1 MLLAT
6 SSPRANNRAN
16 NMHDHLRNEY
26 DVVGQPTPKKDG
38 ALKALGHAEYADDI
52 SMPGMLHGKLLRN
65 PHPHARIV
73 RIDTSRAEMLPGV
86 RAVITGKE
94 FPGIKYGNLPQTRDY
109 LPLAIDTVR
118 YIGEE
123 VAAVA
128 AIDEDTAEEAL
139 DLIEVEYE
147 LLPAVFDPE
156 EAMRPGAP
164 LLHDSAPSNIC
175 AQVAFEF
182 GNVDEAFFS
191 ASYIREDTFDTQP
204 VKQGMLEPHA
214 CIGLWDSTGKISLWS
229 CKMSPY
235 VVWRQLAMGLG
246 VELANVRVV
255 QTVVGGGF
263 SGGKQEAMP
272 MDFCAVMLSKKTRRP
287 VKIVHTMDEV
297 LTIGHMRH
305 PMKVW
310 LRTGTDKDGR
320 ILAQHCK
327 LIANGGAYSSIGGFS
342 MYLAGAMLNIP
353 YRVPNIRYEGKRVYT
368 NNGFC
373 GALRGHTNTQICF
386 ARDSQ
391 LELIAADLSIDPI
404 DIRHRN
410 ALQPGDVTP
419 NGFRIGTFAFDEC
432 IERVVELSGWRNK
445 RGKLAKY
452 RGIGFG
458 SGSHISGA
466 RLMGHS
472 ASAAEIR
479 LQEDGTVHL
488 TTGSTDVGQGAD
500 TVLSMIAAEVLGV
513 EVDAV
518 RFARVDSDS
527 TPVDPGTFGSRVT
540 FFTGN
545 AVKRAAE
552 DARRQLAEIAAQ
564 RMKVGADDL
573 VFRRGEIIN
582 RRDDRQRISLKEAIR
597 WGAFQT
603 GRLVISHGTY
613 SASDEKI
620 DFRTGYGNLSPAYN
634 PSACAVEVEVDP
646 ETGQVKIVGFWGAD
660 DSGFPLNPLGVKGQV
675 IGATVMSFG
684 HALYE
689 GLIRIDGKVMNP
701 SFRDYKMPLIT
712 DIPKLA
718 DFQHSNVVTW
728 ESEGPF
734 GAKEAGQGAGTGV
747 IAALANAIYDATGV
761 RMQSLPMSPDR
772 IRFAL
777 KEREGK
783 KYAEKEFSPAT
794 E

>member
-1 MLLAT
+1 MN
-6 SSPRANNRAN
+6 SPIQNTF
-16 NMHDHLRNEY
+16 

-38 ALKALGHAEYADDI
+38 VVKASGQAEYADDL
-52 SMPGMLHGKLLRN
+52 SMPGMLHGKLLRS
-65 PHPHARIV
+65 PHPHARIL
-73 RIDTSRAEMLPGV
+73 RIDTSRAKALPGV
-86 RAVITGKE
+86 RAVITGAD
-94 FPGIKYGNLPQTRDY
+94 FPGVRYGNLPQTRDY
-109 LPLAIDTVR
+109 LPLALDVVR

-128 AIDEDTAEEAL
+128 AVDEDTAEEAL

-147 LLPAVFDPE
+147 PLPAVFDPD
-156 EAMRPGAP
+156 EAMRPDAP
-164 LLHDSAPSNIC
+164 LLHDKAANNVSAKT
-175 AQVAFEF
+175 AFEF
-182 GNVDEAFFS
+182 GKVDDAFAS
-191 ASYIREDTFDTQP
+191 ADYVREDVYETQP
-204 VKQGMLEPHA
+204 VKHGMLEPHA
-214 CIGLWDSTGKISLWS
+214 CIGLWDATGKVSLWS

-246 VELANVRVV
+246 LELGNVRVV

-272 MDFCAVMLSKKTRRP
+272 MDFCAVMLSKKTGRP
-287 VKIVHTMDEV
+287 VKFVHTMDEV

-305 PMKVW
+305 PMKIL
-310 LRTGTDKDGR
+310 LRTATDKSGR

-327 LIANGGAYSSIGGFS
+327 LVANGGAYSSIGGFS

-353 YRVPNIRYEGKRVYT
+353 YNIPNIRYEAYRVYT

-386 ARDSQ
+386 ARDCQ
-391 LELIAADLSIDPI
+391 LELIAADLGIDPI

-410 ALQPGDVTP
+410 ALHPGDVTA

-432 IERVVELSGWRNK
+432 IDRVVQLSGWHQK
-445 RGKLAKY
+445 HGKLPKY

-458 SGSHISGA
+458 CGSHISGA

-479 LQEDGTVHL
+479 VQEDGTVHL

-513 EVDAV
+513 TIDDV
-518 RFARVDSDS
+518 RYIRVDSDS

-552 DARRQLAEIAAQ
+552 DARAQLAKIAGE
-564 RMKVGADDL
+564 RLGANPDDL
-573 VFRRGEIIN
+573 VFRNREIVN
-582 RRDDRQRISLKEAIR
+582 RHDDRQRISLKEAVR

-603 GRLVISHGTY
+603 GRLIISHGTY
-613 SASDEKI
+613 AAGDEKI
-620 DFRTGYGNLSPAYN
+620 DFRTGHGNLSPAYN

-646 ETGQVKIVGFWGAD
+646 DTGQVKITGFWGAD
-660 DSGFPLNPLGVKGQV
+660 DSGFPINPLAVKGQV

-689 GLIRIDGKVMNP
+689 TLIRIDGKVMNP
-701 SFRDYKMPLIT
+701 SFRDYKMPLMT
-712 DIPKLA
+712 DMPKLA
-718 DFQHSNVVTW
+718 DFQHNNVITY
-728 ESEGPF
+728 EPEGPF

-761 RMQSLPMSPDR
+761 RLTSLPMSPDR
-772 IRFAL
+772 ILFGLRQKNEDGRA
-777 KEREGK
+777 GMPPQVA
-783 KYAEKEFSPAT
+783 AE
-794 E
+794 

>member
-1 MLLAT
+1 
-6 SSPRANNRAN
+6 
-16 NMHDHLRNEY
+16 MHDPLRNEY

-38 ALKALGHAEYADDI
+38 PLKALGRAEYADDI
-52 SMPGMLHGKLLRN
+52 SMPGMLHGKLLRS

-73 RIDTSRAEMLPGV
+73 RIDTNRAAALPGV
-86 RAVITGKE
+86 RAVVTGKD
-94 FPGIKYGNLPQTRDY
+94 FPGVKYGNLPQTRDY

-123 VAAVA
+123 VAAIA

-147 LLPAVFDPE
+147 PLPAVFDPE
-156 EAMRPGAP
+156 EAMRAGAP
-164 LLHDSAPSNIC
+164 LLHDKSPGNIC

-182 GNVDEAFFS
+182 GKVDEAFS
-191 ASYIREDTFDTQP
+191 RADYVREDSFETQP

-214 CIGLWDSTGKISLWS
+214 CIGLWDSSGKISLWA

-246 VELANVRVV
+246 VELGNVRVV

-272 MDFCAVMLSKKTRRP
+272 MDFCAVMLSRKTGRP
-287 VKIVHTMDEV
+287 VKLVHTMDEV

-305 PMKVW
+305 PMKIW

-320 ILAQHCK
+320 MLAQHCK

-353 YRVPNIRYEGKRVYT
+353 YRIPNIRYEAKRVYT

-391 LELIAADLSIDPI
+391 IESIAADLGIDLI

-410 ALQPGDVTP
+410 ALRPGDVTS

-432 IERVVELSGWRNK
+432 IERVVELSGWHEK
-445 RGKLAKY
+445 RGKLPKY

-458 SGSHISGA
+458 CGSHISGA

-479 LQEDGTVHL
+479 VQEDGTVHL

-513 EVDAV
+513 GVDDV

-540 FFTGN
+540 FFTGH

-552 DARRQLAEIAAQ
+552 DARRQLAEIAGK
-564 RMKVGADDL
+564 RMKVDPDDL
-573 VFRRGEIIN
+573 VFRGREIIN
-582 RRDDRQRISLKEAIR
+582 LRDERQRMSLKDAVR

-603 GRLVISHGTY
+603 GQLVISHGTY
-613 SASDEKI
+613 AAAEETI
-620 DFRTGYGNLSPAYN
+620 DFRTGHGNLSPAYN

-660 DSGFPLNPLGVKGQV
+660 DSGFPINPLAVKGQV

-684 HALYE
+684 PALYE
-689 GLIRIDGKVMNP
+689 GLVRIDGKVMNP
-701 SFRDYKMPLIT
+701 SFRDYKMPLTT

-718 DFQHSNVVTW
+718 DFQHSNVITW
-728 ESEGPF
+728 EPEGPF

-747 IAALANAIYDATGV
+747 IAALANAVYDATGV
-761 RMQSLPMSPDR
+761 RMTCLPMTPDR
-772 IRFAL
+772 ILFGVKQKNAH
-777 KEREGK
+777 
-783 KYAEKEFSPAT
+783 AEKGPSVAAE
-794 E
+794 

>member
-1 MLLAT
+1 MQPANL
-6 SSPRANNRAN
+6 SSRVEAD
-16 NMHDHLRNEY
+16 MYHQMRNEY
-26 DVVGQPTPKKDG
+26 DVVGHPTPKKDG
-38 ALKALGHAEYADDI
+38 APKALGHAQYADDI
-52 SMPGMLHGKLLRN
+52 SMPGMLHGKLLRS

-73 RIDTSRAEMLPGV
+73 RVDTSRAEALPGI
-86 RAVITGKE
+86 RAVVTGND
-94 FPGIKYGNLPQTRDY
+94 FPGIKYGNLPNTRDY

-128 AIDEDTAEEAL
+128 AIDEDTAEAAL
-139 DLIEVEYE
+139 DLIDVEYE
-147 LLPAVFDPE
+147 PLPAVFDPE
-156 EAMRPGAP
+156 DAMRPDAP
-164 LLHDSAPSNIC
+164 LLHDKASGNIC
-175 AQVAFEF
+175 AEVAFEF
-182 GNVDEAFFS
+182 GEVDEAFS
-191 ASYIREDTFDTQP
+191 RAAYVREDVYETQP

-214 CIGLWDSTGKISLWS
+214 CVGLWDNTGKITLWS

-246 VELANVRVV
+246 VDLSNIRIV

-272 MDFCAVMLSKKTRRP
+272 MDFAAVMLSKKTGRP
-287 VKIVHTMDEV
+287 VKLVHTMDEV

-305 PMKVW
+305 PMKMW
-310 LRTGTDKDGR
+310 LRTGTDKEGR
-320 ILAQHCK
+320 ILAQHCR
-327 LIANGGAYSSIGGFS
+327 LTANGGAYSSIGGFS
-342 MYLAGAMLNIP
+342 MYLAGAMMNIP
-353 YRVPNIRYEGKRVYT
+353 YRIPNMRYEAKRVYT

-391 LELIAADLSIDPI
+391 LELIAARLGIDPI
-404 DIRHRN
+404 DMRHRN
-410 ALQPGDVTP
+410 ALQPGDVTA
-419 NGFRIGTFAFDEC
+419 NGFRIGTFAFDQC
-432 IERVVELSGWRNK
+432 IDRVVELSGWREK
-445 RGKLAKY
+445 RGKLPKY

-458 SGSHISGA
+458 CGSHISGA

-472 ASAAEIR
+472 ASAAQIR
-479 LQEDGTVHL
+479 VQEDGTVHL

-500 TVLSMIAAEVLGV
+500 TVLCMIAAEVLGV
-513 EVDAV
+513 EVDDV
-518 RFARVDSDS
+518 RFALVDSDS

-552 DARRQLAEIAAQ
+552 GARRQLAEIASA
-564 RMKVGADDL
+564 RMRVNPEDL
-573 VFRRGEIIN
+573 VFRHREIIN
-582 RRDDRQRISLKEAIR
+582 RCDDRQRMSLKDAVR
-597 WGAFQT
+597 LGAFQT
-603 GRLVISHGTY
+603 GQMVISHGTY
-613 SASDEKI
+613 AAGDEKI
-620 DFRTGYGNLSPAYN
+620 DFRTGHGNLSPAYN

-646 ETGQVKIVGFWGAD
+646 ETGQVKVVGFWGAD
-660 DSGFPLNPLGVKGQV
+660 DSGFPLNPLAVKGQV

-689 GLIRIDGKVMNP
+689 TLVRVNGQVMNP
-701 SFRDYKMPLIT
+701 SLRDYKMPLAT

-718 DFQHSNVVTW
+718 DFQHSNVITW
-728 ESEGPF
+728 EPEGPF

-747 IAALANAIYDATGV
+747 IAALANAVYNATGV
-761 RMQSLPMSPDR
+761 RLNSLPMSPSR
-772 IRFAL
+772 ILFAL
-777 KEREGK
+777 KQTDEIECTL
-783 KYAEKEFSPAT
+783 AAT

>member
-1 MLLAT
+1 M
-6 SSPRANNRAN
+6 SNP
-16 NMHDHLRNEY
+16 LRNEY
-26 DVVGQPTPKKDG
+26 DVIGQPTPKKDG
-38 ALKALGHAEYADDI
+38 PHKVLGRAEYADDL

-65 PHPHARIV
+65 PHPHARIT
-73 RIDTSRAEMLPGV
+73 RIDTSRAEKLQGV
-86 RAVITGKE
+86 RAVITGKD

-118 YIGEE
+118 YVGEE

-147 LLPAVFDPE
+147 PLPAVFDPE
-156 EAMRPGAP
+156 EAMRSSAP
-164 LLHDSAPSNIC
+164 LLHDDAPGNVC

-182 GNVDEAFFS
+182 GMVDEAFS
-191 ASYIREDTFDTQP
+191 GADYVREDTFETQP

-214 CIGLWDSTGKISLWS
+214 CIGRWDNSGKITLWS

-246 VELANVRVV
+246 VELSSVRVV

-272 MDFCAVMLSKKTRRP
+272 MDFCAIALSRKTGRP

-297 LTIGHMRH
+297 LIIGHMRH
-305 PMKVW
+305 PMKIW
-310 LRTGTDKDGR
+310 LRTGTGKDGR
-320 ILAQHCK
+320 MLAQHCK
-327 LIANGGAYSSIGGFS
+327 MIANGGAYSSIGGFS
-342 MYLAGAMLNIP
+342 MYLAGAMFNIP
-353 YRVPNIRYEGKRVYT
+353 YRIPNIRYEAKRVYT

-391 LELIAADLSIDPI
+391 LETIAADLGIDPI

-410 ALQPGDVTP
+410 ALHPGEETA

-432 IERVVELSGWRNK
+432 IDRVVQLSGWREK
-445 RGKLAKY
+445 RGKLPKY

-458 SGSHISGA
+458 CGSHISGA

-513 EVDAV
+513 EVEDV
-518 RFARVDSDS
+518 RFALVDSDC

-552 DARRQLAEIAAQ
+552 DARRQLAEIAGQ
-564 RMKVGADDL
+564 KMQVNPDDL
-573 VFRRGEIIN
+573 VFRGREIFS
-582 RRDDRQRISLKEAIR
+582 RLDSRQRMSFKDAVR

-613 SASDEKI
+613 AAGDEKI
-620 DFRTGYGNLSPAYN
+620 DFRTGHGNLSPAYN

-646 ETGQVKIVGFWGAD
+646 DTGQVNVVGFWGAD
-660 DSGFPLNPLGVKGQV
+660 DSGNPLNPLAVKGQV

-684 HALYE
+684 PALYE
-689 GLIRIDGKVMNP
+689 TLIRINGEVMNP
-701 SFRDYKMPLIT
+701 SFRDYKMPLTT
-712 DIPKLA
+712 DVPKLA
-718 DFQHSNVVTW
+718 EFQHSNVVTW
-728 ESEGPF
+728 EPEGPF

-747 IAALANAIYDATGV
+747 IAALANAIYDATGL
-761 RMQSLPMSPDR
+761 RMTRLPMTPDQ
-772 IRFAL
+772 ILLGL
-777 KEREGK
+777 KRAQSEQVQ
-783 KYAEKEFSPAT
+783 S
-794 E
+794 

>member
-1 MLLAT
+1 
-6 SSPRANNRAN
+6 
-16 NMHDHLRNEY
+16 MHNQFRNEY
-26 DVVGQPTPKKDG
+26 DVVGHPTPKKDG
-38 ALKALGHAEYADDI
+38 APKALGRAEYADDL
-52 SMPGMLHGKLLRN
+52 SMPGMLHGKLLRS
-65 PHPHARIV
+65 PHPHAKIV
-73 RIDTSRAEMLPGV
+73 RIDTSRAAALPGV
-86 RAVITGKE
+86 RAVVTGKD
-94 FPGIKYGNLPQTRDY
+94 FPGVKYGNLPQTRDY

-128 AIDEDTAEEAL
+128 AVDEDTAEDAL
-139 DLIEVEYE
+139 DLIDVEYE
-147 LLPAVFDPE
+147 PLPAVFDPE
-156 EAMRPGAP
+156 QAMRPGAP
-164 LLHDSAPSNIC
+164 RLHDKAPANVSAE
-175 AQVAFEF
+175 VAFEF
-182 GNVDEAFFS
+182 GDVDKAFA
-191 ASYIREDTFDTQP
+191 ASHYVREDVYETQA

-214 CIGLWDSTGKISLWS
+214 CIGLWDSAGKISLWS

-246 VELANVRVV
+246 VELGSVRVV

-272 MDFCAVMLSKKTRRP
+272 MDFCAVMLSKKSGRP

-305 PMKVW
+305 PMKLW
-310 LRTGTDKDGR
+310 LRTGTDKEGR

-353 YRVPNIRYEGKRVYT
+353 YRIPNIRYEAKRIYT

-391 LELIAADLSIDPI
+391 LELIAEHLRIDPI

-432 IERVVELSGWRNK
+432 IDRVVELSGWHKK
-445 RGKLAKY
+445 RGKLPKY
-452 RGIGFG
+452 RGLGFG
-458 SGSHISGA
+458 CGSHISGA

-472 ASAAEIR
+472 ASAAQIR
-479 LQEDGTVHL
+479 VQEDGTVHL

-513 EVDAV
+513 GVDDV
-518 RFARVDSDS
+518 RFSLVDSDS

-552 DARRQLAEIAAQ
+552 DARRQLAEIAGA
-564 RMKVGADDL
+564 RMKVNPEDL
-573 VFRRGEIIN
+573 VFRNREIIN
-582 RRDDRQRISLKEAIR
+582 RHDDRQRISLKEAVR

-603 GRLVISHGTY
+603 GQMVISHATY
-613 SASDEKI
+613 AAGDEKI
-620 DFRTGYGNLSPAYN
+620 DFRTGHGNLSPAYN

-689 GLIRIDGKVMNP
+689 TLVRIDGRVMNP
-701 SFRDYKMPLIT
+701 SFRDYKMPLTT

-728 ESEGPF
+728 EPEGPF

-761 RMQSLPMSPDR
+761 RMSNLPMSPDR
-772 IRFAL
+772 IRLAI
-777 KEREGK
+777 KQRTADDRIG
-783 KYAEKEFSPAT
+783 T
-794 E
+794 EPLVAAK

>member
-1 MLLAT
+1 
-6 SSPRANNRAN
+6 
-16 NMHDHLRNEY
+16 
-26 DVVGQPTPKKDG
+26 
-38 ALKALGHAEYADDI
+38 
-52 SMPGMLHGKLLRN
+52 
-65 PHPHARIV
+65 
-73 RIDTSRAEMLPGV
+73 
-86 RAVITGKE
+86 
-94 FPGIKYGNLPQTRDY
+94 
-109 LPLAIDTVR
+109 
-118 YIGEE
+118 
-123 VAAVA
+123 
-128 AIDEDTAEEAL
+128 
-139 DLIEVEYE
+139 
-147 LLPAVFDPE
+147 
-156 EAMRPGAP
+156 
-164 LLHDSAPSNIC
+164 
-175 AQVAFEF
+175 
-182 GNVDEAFFS
+182 
-191 ASYIREDTFDTQP
+191 
-204 VKQGMLEPHA
+204 
-214 CIGLWDSTGKISLWS
+214 
-229 CKMSPY
+229 MSPY

-246 VELANVRVV
+246 VELGSVRIV

-272 MDFCAVMLSKKTRRP
+272 MDFCAIMLSRKTGRP

-305 PMKVW
+305 PMKIS
-310 LRTGTDKDGR
+310 LRTGTDKNGR

-327 LIANGGAYSSIGGFS
+327 MIANGGAYSSIGGFS

-353 YRVPNIRYEGKRVYT
+353 YRIPNIRYEAKRVYT

-391 LELIAADLSIDPI
+391 LELIAADLGVDPI

-432 IERVVELSGWRNK
+432 IDRVVQLSGWREK
-445 RGKLAKY
+445 RGKLPKF

-458 SGSHISGA
+458 CGSHISGA

-479 LQEDGTVHL
+479 VQEDGTVHL
-488 TTGSTDVGQGAD
+488 STGSTDVGQGAD

-513 EVDAV
+513 EVDDV
-518 RFARVDSDS
+518 RFALVDSDS

-552 DARRQLAEIAAQ
+552 DARRQLAEIAGQ
-564 RMKVGADDL
+564 RMKVSPDDL
-573 VFRRGEIIN
+573 VFRGREIIN
-582 RRDDRQRISLKEAIR
+582 RHDDRQRMSLKDTVR

-613 SASDEKI
+613 AAGDEKI
-620 DFRTGYGNLSPAYN
+620 DFRTGHGNLSPAYN

-646 ETGQVKIVGFWGAD
+646 ETGQVKVVGFWGAD
-660 DSGFPLNPLGVKGQV
+660 DSGNPLNPLAVKGQV

-689 GLIRIDGKVMNP
+689 TLVRIDGKVMNP
-701 SFRDYKMPLIT
+701 SFRDYKMPLTT
-712 DIPKLA
+712 DIPVLA
-718 DFQHSNVVTW
+718 NFQHSNVITW
-728 ESEGPF
+728 EPEGPF

-761 RMQSLPMSPDR
+761 RLNSLPLSPDR

-777 KEREGK
+777 KQKCETER
-783 KYAEKEFSPAT
+783 AEKESSVAA

>member
-1 MLLAT
+1 MN
-6 SSPRANNRAN
+6 SPVHNTF
-16 NMHDHLRNEY
+16 

-38 ALKALGHAEYADDI
+38 VVKASGQAEYADDL
-52 SMPGMLHGKLLRN
+52 SMPGMLHGKLLRS
-65 PHPHARIV
+65 PHPHARIL
-73 RIDTSRAEMLPGV
+73 RIDTSRAKALPGV
-86 RAVITGKE
+86 RAVITGAD
-94 FPGIKYGNLPQTRDY
+94 FPGVRYGNLPQTRDY
-109 LPLAIDTVR
+109 LPLALDVVR

-128 AIDEDTAEEAL
+128 AVDEDTAEEAL

-147 LLPAVFDPE
+147 PLPAVFDPD
-156 EAMRPGAP
+156 EAMRPDAP
-164 LLHDSAPSNIC
+164 LVHDKVANNVSAKT
-175 AQVAFEF
+175 AFEF
-182 GNVDEAFFS
+182 GKVDDAFSS
-191 ASYIREDTFDTQP
+191 ADYVREDVYETQP
-204 VKQGMLEPHA
+204 VKHGMLEPHA
-214 CIGLWDSTGKISLWS
+214 CIGLWDATGKVSLWS

-246 VELANVRVV
+246 LELGNVRVV

-272 MDFCAVMLSKKTRRP
+272 MDFCAVMLSKKTGRP
-287 VKIVHTMDEV
+287 VKFVHTMDEV

-305 PMKVW
+305 PMKIW
-310 LRTGTDKDGR
+310 LRTATDKNGR

-327 LIANGGAYSSIGGFS
+327 LVANGGAYSSIGGFS

-353 YRVPNIRYEGKRVYT
+353 YNIPNIRYEAYRVYT

-386 ARDSQ
+386 ARDCQ
-391 LELIAADLSIDPI
+391 LELIAADLGIDPI

-410 ALQPGDVTP
+410 ALHPGDVTA

-432 IERVVELSGWRNK
+432 IDRVVQLSGWHQK
-445 RGKLAKY
+445 RGKLPKY

-458 SGSHISGA
+458 CGSHISGA

-479 LQEDGTVHL
+479 VQEDGSVHL

-513 EVDAV
+513 TIDDV
-518 RFARVDSDS
+518 RYIRVDSDS

-552 DARRQLAEIAAQ
+552 DARAQLAKIAGE
-564 RMKVGADDL
+564 RLGANPDDL
-573 VFRRGEIIN
+573 VFRNREIVN
-582 RRDDRQRISLKEAIR
+582 RHDDRQRISLKEAVR

-603 GRLVISHGTY
+603 GRLIISHGTY
-613 SASDEKI
+613 AAGDEKI
-620 DFRTGYGNLSPAYN
+620 DFRTGHGNLSPAYN

-646 ETGQVKIVGFWGAD
+646 DTGQVKITGFWGAD
-660 DSGFPLNPLGVKGQV
+660 DSGFPINPLAVKGQV

-689 GLIRIDGKVMNP
+689 TLIRIDGKVMNP
-701 SFRDYKMPLIT
+701 SFRDYKMPLTT

-718 DFQHSNVVTW
+718 DFQHNNVITF
-728 ESEGPF
+728 EPEGPF

-761 RMQSLPMSPDR
+761 RLTSLPMSPDR
-772 IRFAL
+772 ILFAL
-777 KEREGK
+777 RQKNEDERAGMPPQVA
-783 KYAEKEFSPAT
+783 AE
-794 E
+794 

>member
-1 MLLAT
+1 
-6 SSPRANNRAN
+6 
-16 NMHDHLRNEY
+16 MHNQLRNEY
-26 DVVGQPTPKKDG
+26 DVIGQPTPKKDG
-38 ALKALGHAEYADDI
+38 ALKALGCAEYADDI
-52 SMPGMLHGKLLRN
+52 SMPGMLHGKLLRS
-65 PHPHARIV
+65 PHAHARIV
-73 RIDTSRAEMLPGV
+73 RIDTRRAEVLPGV
-86 RAVITGKE
+86 RAIVTGKD

-109 LPLAIDTVR
+109 LPLAVDTVR

-147 LLPAVFDPE
+147 LLAAVFDPE
-156 EAMRPGAP
+156 EAMGSGAP
-164 LLHDSAPSNIC
+164 LLHDKAPGNIC
-175 AQVAFEF
+175 AQIAFEF
-182 GNVDEAFFS
+182 GEVDAAFS
-191 ASYIREDTFDTQP
+191 RADYVREDIFETQP

-214 CIGLWDSTGKISLWS
+214 CVGLWDSSGKISLWA

-246 VELANVRVV
+246 VELGNVRVV
-255 QTVVGGGF
+255 QTFVGGGF

-272 MDFCAVMLSKKTRRP
+272 MDFCAVMLSKKTGRP
-287 VKIVHTMDEV
+287 VKLVHTMDEV

-305 PMKVW
+305 PMKIW
-310 LRTGTDKDGR
+310 LRTGMDKDGR
-320 ILAQHCK
+320 VLAQHCK
-327 LIANGGAYSSIGGFS
+327 RIANCGAYSSIGGFS

-353 YRVPNIRYEGKRVYT
+353 YRIPNIRYEAKRVYT

-391 LELIAADLSIDPI
+391 LELIAADLGVDPI

-410 ALQPGDVTP
+410 ALQPGDVTA

-432 IERVVELSGWRNK
+432 IERVAEISGWRDK
-445 RGKLAKY
+445 RGKLPKY

-458 SGSHISGA
+458 CGSHRSGA

-479 LQEDGTVHL
+479 VQEDGTVQL

-513 EVDAV
+513 GVDDV

-552 DARRQLAEIAAQ
+552 DARRQLAEIAGQ
-564 RMKVGADDL
+564 RMEVNPDDL
-573 VFRRGEIIN
+573 VFRRREIIN
-582 RRDDRQRISLKEAIR
+582 RLDDRQRMSFKEAVR

-603 GRLVISHGTY
+603 GQLVISHGVY
-613 SASDEKI
+613 AAGDEKI
-620 DFRTGYGNLSPAYN
+620 DFRTGHGNLSPAYN

-646 ETGQVKIVGFWGAD
+646 ETGQVKVVGFWGAD
-660 DSGFPLNPLGVKGQV
+660 DSGNPLNPLAVKGQV

-689 GLIRIDGKVMNP
+689 TLVRIDGRVMNP
-701 SFRDYKMPLIT
+701 SFRDYKMPLTT

-718 DFQHSNVVTW
+718 DFQHSNVITW
-728 ESEGPF
+728 EPEGPF

-761 RMQSLPMSPDR
+761 RMNSLPMSPDR

-777 KEREGK
+777 NQKNEKERAGK
-783 KYAEKEFSPAT
+783 DSSVAAE
-794 E
+794 

>member
-1 MLLAT
+1 MQE
-6 SSPRANNRAN
+6 R
-16 NMHDHLRNEY
+16 LRNEY

-38 ALKALGHAEYADDI
+38 VLKALGAAEYADDI
-52 SMPGMLHGKLLRN
+52 SMPGMLHGKLLRS
-65 PHPHARIV
+65 PHAHARIV
-73 RIDTSRAEMLPGV
+73 RIDASRAASLRGV
-86 RAVITGKE
+86 RAVVTGKD
-94 FPGIKYGNLPQTRDY
+94 FPGIRYGNLPQTRDY
-109 LPLAIDTVR
+109 LPLALDTVR

-128 AIDEDTAEEAL
+128 AVDEDTAEEAL
-139 DLIEVEYE
+139 DLIEVEYQP
-147 LLPAVFDPE
+147 LPAVFDPD
-156 EAMRPGAP
+156 EAMAPGAP
-164 LLHDSAPSNIC
+164 LLHEGAPGNISARTNFELGEVD
-175 AQVAFEF
+175 AAFARAAH
-182 GNVDEAFFS
+182 V
-191 ASYIREDTFDTQP
+191 REDTFETQP

-214 CIGLWDSTGKISLWS
+214 CIGLWDGAGKITLWS

-246 VELANVRVV
+246 LDLGAIRVV
-255 QTVVGGGF
+255 QTAVGGGF

-272 MDFCAVMLSKKTRRP
+272 MDFCAVMLSRRSGRP

-305 PMKVW
+305 PMRIW

-342 MYLAGAMLNIP
+342 LYLAGAMLNIP
-353 YRVPNIRYEGKRVYT
+353 YRIPSLRYEGIRVYT

-386 ARDSQ
+386 ARDCQ
-391 LELIAADLSIDPI
+391 LELIAADLGVDPI
-404 DIRHRN
+404 EIRHRN
-410 ALQPGDVTP
+410 ALQPGETTA

-432 IERVVELSGWRNK
+432 IDKVVELSGWRQK
-445 RGKLAKY
+445 RGRLPKY

-458 SGSHISGA
+458 CGSHISGA

-472 ASAAEIR
+472 ASAAQIR
-479 LQEDGTVHL
+479 MLEDGTVSL

-513 EVDAV
+513 RVDDV
-518 RFARVDSDS
+518 RFARVDSDA

-552 DARRQLAEIAAQ
+552 DARRQLAEIAAK
-564 RMKVGADDL
+564 RMNADPDDL
-573 VFRRGEIIN
+573 LFRGREVIN
-582 RRDDRQRISLKEAIR
+582 RRDERQRLSLKEVVR
-597 WGAFQT
+597 LGAFQT
-603 GRLVISHGTY
+603 GQLVISHGTY
-613 SASDEKI
+613 AAGDEKI
-620 DFRTGYGNLSPAYN
+620 DFRTGQGNLSPAYN
-634 PSACAVEVEVDP
+634 PSACAVEVEVDR
-646 ETGQVKIVGFWGAD
+646 ETGQVKLVGFWGAD
-660 DSGFPLNPLGVKGQV
+660 DSGFPINPMAVKGQV

-684 HALYE
+684 QALYE
-689 GLIRIDGKVMNP
+689 TLIRIDGEVMNP
-701 SFRDYKMPLIT
+701 SFRDYKMPLTT

-718 DFQHSNVVTW
+718 DFGHSNVITW
-728 ESEGPF
+728 EPEGPF

-747 IAALANAIYDATGV
+747 IAAVANAIYDATGL
-761 RMQSLPMSPDR
+761 RMTSLPMSPAQ
-772 IRFAL
+772 ILSGLETA
-777 KEREGK
+777 ERQPPR
-783 KYAEKEFSPAT
+783 S
-794 E
+794 

>member
-1 MLLAT
+1 MYHQ
-6 SSPRANNRAN
+6 
-16 NMHDHLRNEY
+16 MRNEF
-26 DVVGQPTPKKDG
+26 DVVGHPTPKKDG
-38 ALKALGHAEYADDI
+38 ALKALGHAQYADDI
-52 SMPGMLHGKLLRN
+52 SMPGMLHGKLLRS

-73 RIDTSRAEMLPGV
+73 RVDTSRAEALSGV
-86 RAVITGKE
+86 RAVVTGKD
-94 FPGIKYGNLPQTRDY
+94 FPGIKYGNLPNTRDY

-118 YIGEE
+118 YVGEE

-139 DLIEVEYE
+139 DLIDVEYE
-147 LLPAVFDPE
+147 PLPAVFDPE
-156 EAMRPGAP
+156 EAMRPDAP
-164 LLHDSAPSNIC
+164 LLHEKAPANIC
-175 AQVAFEF
+175 AEVAFEF
-182 GNVDEAFFS
+182 GEVDEAFS
-191 ASYIREDTFDTQP
+191 RAAYVREDVYETQP

-214 CIGLWDSTGKISLWS
+214 CVGLWDNAGKVTLWS

-246 VELANVRVV
+246 VDLGNVRIV

-272 MDFCAVMLSKKTRRP
+272 MDFAAVMLSKKTGRP
-287 VKIVHTMDEV
+287 VKVVHTMDEV

-305 PMKVW
+305 PMKIW
-310 LRTGTDKDGR
+310 LRTGTDKEGR
-320 ILAQHCK
+320 ILAQHCR
-327 LIANGGAYSSIGGFS
+327 LTANGGAYSSIGGFS
-342 MYLAGAMLNIP
+342 MYLAGAMMNIP
-353 YRVPNIRYEGKRVYT
+353 YRIPNIRYEAKRVYT

-391 LELIAADLSIDPI
+391 LELIAAHLGIDPI

-410 ALQPGDVTP
+410 ALQPGDVTA

-432 IERVVELSGWRNK
+432 IERVVELSGWREK
-445 RGKLAKY
+445 RGKLSKY

-458 SGSHISGA
+458 CGSHISGA

-472 ASAAEIR
+472 ASAAQIR
-479 LQEDGTVHL
+479 VQEDGTVHL

-500 TVLSMIAAEVLGV
+500 TVLCMIAAEVLGV
-513 EVDAV
+513 EVDDV
-518 RFARVDSDS
+518 RFALVDTES

-552 DARRQLAEIAAQ
+552 GARRQLAEIASA
-564 RMKVGADDL
+564 RMKVNPEDL
-573 VFRRGEIIN
+573 VFRHREIIN
-582 RRDDRQRISLKEAIR
+582 RCDDRQRMSLKDAVR

-603 GRLVISHGTY
+603 GQMVISHGTY
-613 SASDEKI
+613 AAGDEKI
-620 DFRTGYGNLSPAYN
+620 DFRTGHGNLSPAYN

-646 ETGQVKIVGFWGAD
+646 ETGQVKVVGFWGAD
-660 DSGFPLNPLGVKGQV
+660 DSGFPLNPLAVKGQV

-689 GLIRIDGKVMNP
+689 TLVRVNGQVMNP
-701 SFRDYKMPLIT
+701 SLRDYKMPLAT

-718 DFQHSNVVTW
+718 DFQHNNVITW
-728 ESEGPF
+728 EPEGPF

-747 IAALANAIYDATGV
+747 IAALANAVYDATGV
-761 RMQSLPMSPDR
+761 RLNSLPMSPSR
-772 IRFAL
+772 ILFAL
-777 KEREGK
+777 KQV
-783 KYAEKEFSPAT
+783 KETACTPVMT
-794 E
+794 D

>member
-1 MLLAT
+1 
-6 SSPRANNRAN
+6 
-16 NMHDHLRNEY
+16 MHDQLRNEY

-38 ALKALGHAEYADDI
+38 TLKALGSAEYADDI
-52 SMPGMLHGKLLRN
+52 SMPGMLHGKLLRS
-65 PHPHARIV
+65 PHSHARIV
-73 RIDTSRAEMLPGV
+73 HIDTSRAEVLPGV
-86 RAVITGKE
+86 RAIVTGKD
-94 FPGIKYGNLPQTRDY
+94 FPGVKYGNLPQTRDY
-109 LPLAIDTVR
+109 LPLAVDTVR

-147 LLPAVFDPE
+147 PLPAVFDPE

-164 LLHDSAPSNIC
+164 LLHDKAPGNIS

-182 GNVDEAFFS
+182 GEVDDAFS
-191 ASYIREDTFDTQP
+191 RADYVREDTFETQP

-214 CIGLWDSTGKISLWS
+214 CVGLWDNSGKISLWA

-246 VELANVRVV
+246 VELGKVRVV
-255 QTVVGGGF
+255 QTFVGGGF

-272 MDFCAVMLSKKTRRP
+272 MDFCAVMLSKKTGRP
-287 VKIVHTMDEV
+287 VKLVHTMDEV

-305 PMKVW
+305 PMKIW

-320 ILAQHCK
+320 MLAQHCK
-327 LIANGGAYSSIGGFS
+327 MIANGGAYSSIGGFS

-353 YRVPNIRYEGKRVYT
+353 YRIPNIRYEATRVYT

-391 LELIAADLSIDPI
+391 LELIAADLGVDPI

-410 ALQPGDVTP
+410 ALQPGDTTP

-432 IERVVELSGWRNK
+432 IDRVVELSGWRKK
-445 RGKLAKY
+445 RGKLPKY

-458 SGSHISGA
+458 CGSHISGA

-479 LQEDGTVHL
+479 VQEDGTVQL

-513 EVDAV
+513 GVDDV

-552 DARRQLAEIAAQ
+552 DARRQLAEIAGK
-564 RMKVGADDL
+564 RMKVNPDDL
-573 VFRRGEIIN
+573 VFRRREIIN
-582 RRDDRQRISLKEAIR
+582 RLDDRQRMSLKEAVR
-597 WGAFQT
+597 LGAFQT
-603 GRLVISHGTY
+603 GQLVISHGTY
-613 SASDEKI
+613 AAGDEKI
-620 DFRTGYGNLSPAYN
+620 DFRTGHGNLSPAYN

-646 ETGQVKIVGFWGAD
+646 ETGQVKVVGFWGAD
-660 DSGFPLNPLGVKGQV
+660 DSGFPLNPLAVKGQV

-684 HALYE
+684 PALYE
-689 GLIRIDGKVMNP
+689 TLVRIDGRVMNP
-701 SFRDYKMPLIT
+701 SFRDYKMPLTT

-718 DFQHSNVVTW
+718 NFQHSNVVTW
-728 ESEGPF
+728 EAEGPF

-747 IAALANAIYDATGV
+747 IAALANAVYDATGV
-761 RMQSLPMSPDR
+761 RMKSIPMSPDR
-772 IRFAL
+772 IFFAL
-777 KEREGK
+777 KQKNEKPR
-783 KYAEKEFSPAT
+783 AEKKPSVAAE
-794 E
+794 

>member
-1 MLLAT
+1 MT
-6 SSPRANNRAN
+6 
-16 NMHDHLRNEY
+16 
-26 DVVGQPTPKKDG
+26 
-38 ALKALGHAEYADDI
+38 
-52 SMPGMLHGKLLRN
+52 
-65 PHPHARIV
+65 
-73 RIDTSRAEMLPGV
+73 
-86 RAVITGKE
+86 
-94 FPGIKYGNLPQTRDY
+94 TRRE
-109 LPLAIDTVR
+109 T
-118 YIGEE
+118 
-123 VAAVA
+123 
-128 AIDEDTAEEAL
+128 
-139 DLIEVEYE
+139 
-147 LLPAVFDPE
+147 
-156 EAMRPGAP
+156 
-164 LLHDSAPSNIC
+164 SAP
-175 AQVAFEF
+175 QVAFDF
-182 GNVDEAFFS
+182 GEVDEAFS
-191 ASYIREDTFDTQP
+191 RAAYVREDVFETQP

-214 CIGLWDSTGKISLWS
+214 CVGQWDNAGKITLWS

-246 VELANVRVV
+246 VELGSVRVV

-272 MDFCAVMLSKKTRRP
+272 MDFCAVMLSRKTGRP

-305 PMKVW
+305 PMKIR

-320 ILAQHCK
+320 FLAQHCTM
-327 LIANGGAYSSIGGFS
+327 IANGGAYSSIGGFS

-353 YRVPNIRYEGKRVYT
+353 YRIPNIRHEAKRVYT

-391 LELIAADLSIDPI
+391 LELIAADLDVDPI

-410 ALQPGDVTP
+410 ALQPGDVTS

-432 IERVVELSGWRNK
+432 IDRVVQLSGWREK
-445 RGKLAKY
+445 RGKLPKY

-458 SGSHISGA
+458 CGSHISGA

-479 LQEDGTVHL
+479 VQEDGTVHL

-513 EVDAV
+513 EVDDV
-518 RFARVDSDS
+518 RFALVNSDS

-552 DARRQLAEIAAQ
+552 DARRQLAEIAGQ
-564 RMKVGADDL
+564 RMKVNPDDL
-573 VFRRGEIIN
+573 VFRHREIIN
-582 RRDDRQRISLKEAIR
+582 RLDDRQRMSLKDAVR
-597 WGAFQT
+597 WGAFQM

-613 SASDEKI
+613 AAGNEKI
-620 DFRTGYGNLSPAYN
+620 DFRTGHGNLSPAYN

-646 ETGQVKIVGFWGAD
+646 ETGQVKVVGFWGAD
-660 DSGFPLNPLGVKGQV
+660 DSGFPLNPLAVKGQV

-684 HALYE
+684 PALYE
-689 GLIRIDGKVMNP
+689 TLVRIDGRVMNP
-701 SFRDYKMPLIT
+701 SFRDYKMPLTT
-712 DIPKLA
+712 DVPKLA

-728 ESEGPF
+728 EPEGPF

-747 IAALANAIYDATGV
+747 IAAIANAIYDATGV
-761 RMQSLPMSPDR
+761 RMTSLPMSPDR
-772 IRFAL
+772 ILFAL
-777 KEREGK
+777 KEKSEK
-783 KYAEKEFSPAT
+783 KRAEKGPLAAAE
-794 E
+794 